1 MLVFESG
8 GRRKDGHAHYI
19 NIVLYVAHF
28 LRRLNDVSGLNW
40 LYSIPQVT
48 GCHTDNY
55 VITFLFFTEFM
66 FICCG
71 TLGILNTRPGGIGD
85 NVLAQVIQVVPI
97 IFFNFS
103 FSRACYV
110 I

>member
-1 MLVFESG
+1 MLVFKSG

-28 LRRLNDVSGLNW
+28 LRRLNDVSGF
-40 LYSIPQVT
+40 YSIPQVT

-66 FICCG
+66 LICG
-71 TLGILNTRPGGIGD
+71 GILGILNTRRCGLGH
-85 NVLAQVIQVVPI
+85 NVLAQVIQVIPI
-97 IFFNFS
+97 NFFF
-103 FSRACYV
+103 
-110 I
+110 